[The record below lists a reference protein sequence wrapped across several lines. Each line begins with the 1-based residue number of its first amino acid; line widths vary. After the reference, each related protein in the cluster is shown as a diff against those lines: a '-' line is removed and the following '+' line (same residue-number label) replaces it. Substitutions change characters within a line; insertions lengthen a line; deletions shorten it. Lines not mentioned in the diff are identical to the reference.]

1 MPAAFDRR
9 TRHLDGLGDDIREVD
24 PFAFQLDFPTRDPRH
39 VEQVIDERHH
49 VVDLPFDNRAL
60 ALGAR
65 LVAQTHQLQRRQNR
79 RQRVSQ
85 FVAEHGQ
92 EFVFGPVG
100 RFGVAPGVRQ
110 LGHVERDDRDAR
122 HLRRVIEQRLIHK
135 IEERLL
141 RGAALTLDHDANGT
155 ALEWLAGLIHA
166 VEQLVDA
173 LPLELRKRVSNGF
186 AFDRPSAD
194 EIEVPAVGKFKHVR
208 CALQRGDADRR
219 MREDTGQPH
228 RLRFFQRSQF
238 GANELR
244 VDSRDQLARGE
255 RFHQVVIGAGVEP
268 VNARLLARAR

>member
-9 TRHLDGLGDDIREVD
+9 TRHLNGLGDDIREVD
-24 PFAFQLDFPTRDPRH
+24 PFASKLDFPASDPRH

-49 VVDLPFDNRAL
+49 VVNLPFDNGAL

-65 LVAQTHQLQRRQNR
+65 LVAQTHQLQGRQNR

-100 RFGVAPGVRQ
+100 RFGIAPGVRQ

-141 RGAALTLDHDANGT
+141 RGAALTLDHDANRT

-166 VEQLVDA
+166 VE
-173 LPLELRKRVSNGF
+173 
-186 AFDRPSAD
+186 
-194 EIEVPAVGKFKHVR
+194 
-208 CALQRGDADRR
+208 
-219 MREDTGQPH
+219 
-228 RLRFFQRSQF
+228 
-238 GANELR
+238 
-244 VDSRDQLARGE
+244 
-255 RFHQVVIGAGVEP
+255 
-268 VNARLLARAR
+268 